1 MTMMQMFDEALKMFD
16 YETPIIIEMAQAVE
30 DGNDERVAE
39 LYDDVRTAYF
49 DLLATG
55 CY

>member
-30 DGNDERVAE
+30 DGDAKRVAE
-39 LYDDVRTAYF
+39 LYDDVLTAYF
-49 DLLATG
+49 DLLVTG